1 MNPPLTGIKADS
13 RGPRHSGS
21 DRHGDP
27 IMLGFIGD
35 NYLVLPMV
43 AAALFMAVVGFVSIE
58 DMLRHR

>member
-1 MNPPLTGIKADS
+1 
-13 RGPRHSGS
+13 
-21 DRHGDP
+21 
-27 IMLGFIGD
+27 MLGFIGD